1 MLSCVLQ
8 GQKASLLDGRLHA
21 GRQCIGQHVPGSVCT
36 HQAYSCAH
44 TLGCFSGCP
53 GCKLVF
59 TASLLTLSDDTDYY
73 GSELDWLFEDDG
85 DLLGLLLTLPTTRA
99 ADASS
104 SPKASPSDGPAPA
117 LPVYAV
123 FASSSRG
130 PVVPS
135 TVDASPTEEAAKAKP
150 LELIVAPLGVGAKP
164 PHPTQDPIDFDPRC
178 DKPL

>member
-1 MLSCVLQ
+1 M
-8 GQKASLLDGRLHA
+8 
-21 GRQCIGQHVPGSVCT
+21 CT

-85 DLLGLLLTLPTTRA
+85 DLLGLLLTLPTTSA